1 MREYRRKAAGFL
13 AGISVAAVLAAA
25 SLPGAWAQSDDT
37 QNLSPDAA
45 GWDYV
50 TNGKST
56 EIRNAIDDKVAKFKS
71 LFSSEPKY
79 DTPSEADIEEQ
90 ENQARLQADADWQQK
105 LKDMGPGGRKQAIS
119 DCMKSGKSQSGC
131 TWKYSTDDE
140 RAANY
145 DQQQMQAQRAIKQKI
160 SSELIRLEVAD
171 ESAARRIKDDCTD
184 PRKPDGYCLNDLE
197 DADHVRQ
204 RWDALQA
211 RWADYNKSKY
221 APLVRDYLDTR
232 IARFNPASVAA
243 AQSFLTKVPAPA
255 ATPASAG
262 TAPAK
267 PASQPQQTE
276 AADIAPPSSTSSQQ
290 GASSSQHGASLS
302 QPGASSLQPGATS
315 LQPSDG
321 AVLTRGGDSANMVQ
335 ATIQQSQAWEAGR
348 GARDAAE
355 RARQEALNR
364 YYAER
369 DRQRALQQAEA
380 DRQYQAQQQQNNAD
394 SAAFFNALGAFAN
407 AVGQAQ
413 QQRQQQRSAPRRPSS
428 SDSNVCYDRACTM
441 VQ

>member
-1 MREYRRKAAGFL
+1 
-13 AGISVAAVLAAA
+13 V
-25 SLPGAWAQSDDT
+25 
-37 QNLSPDAA
+37 
-45 GWDYV
+45 
-50 TNGKST
+50 
-56 EIRNAIDDKVAKFKS
+56 
-71 LFSSEPKY
+71 
-79 DTPSEADIEEQ
+79 
-90 ENQARLQADADWQQK
+90 
-105 LKDMGPGGRKQAIS
+105 
-119 DCMKSGKSQSGC
+119 KSGKSQSGC

-145 DQQQMQAQRAIKQKI
+145 DKQQMQAQRGIKQKI
-160 SSELIRLEVAD
+160 TSELIRLEVAD

-184 PRKPDGYCLNDLE
+184 PKKPDGACLNDLE

-255 ATPASAG
+255 ATPASAD
-262 TAPAK
+262 TAPAR
-267 PASQPQQTE
+267 PAQQPQQTE
-276 AADIAPPSSTSSQQ
+276 AADIAPPSSPECAQERAAFVAETYAGQDYKEIQANEYDASFDGFLDQANAAKIRNAIAIRQSPGQYPAKTRYDLCRLQNRLVELEPQ
-290 GASSSQHGASLS
+290 GASSLPPDAAPS
-302 QPGASSLQPGATS
+302 
-315 LQPSDG
+315 QPSDG

-348 GARDAAE
+348 GARDATE

-428 SDSNVCYDRACTM
+428 SDSSDCYDRACTM